1 MTGTSGTIRILSVT
15 TGMFT
20 DLLRINSG
28 NNGPVQSRPAVVHNV
43 GGQTMGGLE
52 SVKYVLG
59 KNWVQ
64 VNMLF
69 CIESIKTWLVQ
80 SSGRSMVWYQCTA
93 EHRSDILSNVQSYC
107 DIIEPLSLVCVYW
120 PTIDIIYY

>member
-1 MTGTSGTIRILSVT
+1 MTGTSGTIRILGVT

-28 NNGPVQSRPAVVHNV
+28 NNGLVHQHNV
-43 GGQTMGGLE
+43 GGQTMGGLQ
-52 SVKYVLG
+52 SVKYVLN

-69 CIESIKTWLVQ
+69 CVESIKTWFY
-80 SSGRSMVWYQCTA
+80 RPYCMIWY
-93 EHRSDILSNVQSYC
+93 HMK
-107 DIIEPLSLVCVYW
+107 
-120 PTIDIIYY
+120 